1 MKQILLTNENAGEV
15 LTDVEE
21 VIRNG
26 GIAIVPTDTVYGI
39 IGDARNESVI
49 KKVFSVKKRPEEKA
63 FPVFIGSISDARR
76 WAYISDQKASFLE
89 HVWPGQI
96 TVIFQKKGR
105 LPSALIGGKETL
117 GIRVPDSAFLLKL
130 LSFFDFPLLQTSA
143 NISSWPAARTPEEVL
158 RYFDAAADDIDL
170 FVSAGAFSGTPST
183 VIDFT
188 SDHPILLRS
197 GLVTKAELARLVEL
211 WHRE

>member
-1 MKQILLTNENAGEV
+1 MKQIALTSENAGDV
-15 LTDVEE
+15 FADVEE
-21 VIRNG
+21 AIRRG
-26 GIAIVPTDTVYGI
+26 GIAIIPTDTVYGI
-39 IGDARNESVI
+39 IADAKNESAI
-49 KKVFSVKKRPEEKA
+49 KKVFAVKKRPDEKA
-63 FPVFIGSISDARR
+63 FPVFIGSARDARR
-76 WAYISDQKASFLE
+76 WAYISDQKAEFLD

-96 TVIFQKKGR
+96 TVIFQKKGY
-105 LPSALIGGKETL
+105 LPSVLTGGKETL

-143 NISSWPAARTPEEVL
+143 NISSEPAACTPEEVL

-170 FVSAGAFSGTPST
+170 FVSAGALSGTPST

-197 GLVTKAELARLVEL
+197 GLVTKSELDRFLGL
-211 WHRE
+211 